1 MGCFAS
7 SEVHVVQSVSHG
19 PTKTRKRRQKK
30 HKVKKRKT
38 PYVQRKM
45 AKIKKAKY
53 FRCSNFPYHHW
64 NENENGEMWITEEEG
79 TKFKVHSP
87 GLTGKKG
94 TVSF

>member
-1 MGCFAS
+1 
-7 SEVHVVQSVSHG
+7 
-19 PTKTRKRRQKK
+19 
-30 HKVKKRKT
+30 
-38 PYVQRKM
+38 M

-64 NENENGEMWITEEEG
+64 NENNNDEMWITEDEG